1 MLNLTKLKFVALEI
15 LGKNYLSRILDAEI
29 HLEVMNLGNTL
40 KDGNQAFQ
48 QDHAKAMIFIR
59 HHLHEELK
67 NQVPYI
73 LKKKKYLTL
82 KRLSTYGKNLKEK
95 YENHKIVIL
104 PKTHYDWFH
113 LKLQDLKVWMSTI
126 LHFLK
131 SAYN

>member
-73 LKKKKYLTL
+73 LKKKKVPYI
-82 KRLSTYGKNLKEK
+82 K
-95 YENHKIVIL
+95 
-104 PKTHYDWFH
+104 KTIH
-113 LKLQDLKVWMSTI
+113 LWKKFKGEI
-126 LHFLK
+126 
-131 SAYN
+131 